1 MKTQAVVLEEKR
13 LAGIE
18 SIEQYPDF
26 HERHR
31 VFPAI
36 FEDRA
41 HKRIID
47 LSAGVG
53 VVAQRIKDGYP
64 AELVCNDIT
73 PACLAILGKLGL
85 NTVSFDLDDEQTP
98 YPFEDGTFDAAISL
112 ATIEHLL
119 HPDYFLREVGRILSD
134 DGHLYIS
141 TPNYASILYL
151 PRLVL
156 KGETFHNPLSKNER
170 TRYEFYGHVR
180 YFTYKTLR
188 EYVRSFGF
196 SLRAVYLPVPA
207 ESTTFKK
214 MLARSRPKALAYR
227 HLVVLMYRVLSPRW
241 APEPVLCFQKSPAGG
256 SVGFRKVLL

>member
-1 MKTQAVVLEEKR
+1 MTNAIELEERR

-18 SIEQYPDF
+18 SIEQYPSF

-36 FEDRA
+36 FENRA
-41 HKRIID
+41 HRRIID

-53 VVAQRIKDGYP
+53 IVGQRIKNGYP
-64 AELVCNDIT
+64 AEIVCNDIAPT
-73 PACLAILGKLGL
+73 CLRILRKLGL
-85 NTVSFDLDDEQTP
+85 QTVSFNLDDEQTC

-119 HPDYFLREVGRILSD
+119 HPDHFLREVQRILTD
-134 DGHLYIS
+134 EGYLYIS

-188 EYVRSFGF
+188 EYVSSFGF
-196 SLRAVYLPVPA
+196 RLQAVYLPVPQG
-207 ESTTFKK
+207 STHFRN
-214 MLARSRPKALAYR
+214 MLAHSRPKALLYR
-227 HLVVLMYRVLSPRW
+227 RLLIWMYRFLSPRW
-241 APEPVLCFQKSPAGG
+241 APEPVLCFQKGLADGQRRA
-256 SVGFRKVLL
+256 RKVLL

>member
-1 MKTQAVVLEEKR
+1 MRTSAVEIEERR

-18 SIEQYPDF
+18 SVEQYPSF

-53 VVAQRIKDGYP
+53 LVGERIKNGYP
-64 AELVCNDIT
+64 AEIICNDIT
-73 PACLAILGKLGL
+73 PTCLMILHKLGL
-85 NTVSFDLDDEQTP
+85 QTVSFDLDDEQTP
-98 YPFEDGTFDAAISL
+98 YPFEDGTFDATISL

-119 HPDYFLREVGRILSD
+119 HPDYFLKETGRLLSSN
-134 DGHLYIS
+134 GYLYIS

-151 PRLVL
+151 PRLVI
-156 KGETFHNPLSKNER
+156 KGETFHNPLSNNER

-188 EYVRSFGF
+188 EYVSSFGF
-196 SLRAVYLPVPA
+196 TLRAVYLPLPA
-207 ESTTFKK
+207 ESVHFKK
-214 MLARSRPKALAYR
+214 MLARSRPKAWAYR
-227 HLVVLMYRVLSPRW
+227 HLMALMYRFLSPRW
-241 APEPVLCFQKSPAGG
+241 APEPVLCFQKSSAGG
-256 SVGFRKVLL
+256 GAGFRKVLL